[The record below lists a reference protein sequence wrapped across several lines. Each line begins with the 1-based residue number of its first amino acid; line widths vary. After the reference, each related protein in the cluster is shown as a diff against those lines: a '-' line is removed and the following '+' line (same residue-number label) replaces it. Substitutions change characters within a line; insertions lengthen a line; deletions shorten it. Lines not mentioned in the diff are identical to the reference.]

1 MCGDTA
7 RNNMSSA
14 AITINDLFYFQ
25 NYNNS
30 DEYYTEKVGAESN
43 YLKEGS
49 VFNNDIDFVNSSIKE
64 EKNEI
69 SIREKRYNRKYYLSQ
84 IDFIEAIGD
93 DWSEEHTKG
102 PNDFAIR
109 FSRELVYQLIEN
121 ELLPIRITQSIEEG
135 MCFVFRNDQQFLYIE
150 IYNDEEFGIVIED
163 YNKKKILKN
172 KELIHQQEILEEII
186 EFNNY
191 V

>member
-1 MCGDTA
+1 
-7 RNNMSSA
+7 MSSA
-14 AITINDLFYFQ
+14 AITINNLSYFG
-25 NYNNS
+25 NYMNS
-30 DEYYTEKVGAESN
+30 DEYYTKKVGAEST

-69 SIREKRYNRKYYLSQ
+69 SIIEKRYKRKIFLSQ

-102 PNDFAIR
+102 PNDFAIS

-121 ELLPIRITQSIEEG
+121 ELIPIRITQSIEEG
-135 MCFVFRNDQQFLYIE
+135 MCFVFRNDQQFLYLE
-150 IYNDEEFGIVIED
+150 IYNDEELGIVIED
-163 YNKKKILKN
+163 YNKKKILIN
-172 KELIHQQEILEEII
+172 KELVHKQEILEEII